1 MINTQTSRGQ
11 VNFKLIFDDIL
22 RIALNLS
29 VISVCLASLTGSD
42 KTLKIERLQLED
54 RLSTEFKKVVQKNF
68 KRLKNDID
76 KDNLLIYQYDAG
88 SKLDS
93 HEIEYIDLSNHDFI
107 QAQIASLS
115 ALTDMDIF
123 TANKDFIASLKF
135 YAIVIQQQGEPVYCF
150 RVYNQKKELSRSR
163 GIAGFLVDNYLCRMR
178 EPVFL
183 FDEYIDCISHGSDLF
198 ILRKG
203 NFHKIFHF
211 FDTVVQVA
219 ETTLKQI
226 KHQIDIANFNEFE
239 QVCKGNFQMMSKLKN
254 IASRPY
260 LRHLNLNHM
269 KKVIRKYNMPIEII
283 KQDGKEKIVFDPSN
297 KWMLLRLLDDDY
309 LESLMTS
316 QSYEVSGKRLY

>member
-1 MINTQTSRGQ
+1 MTTAQSSRNQ
-11 VNFKLIFDDIL
+11 VKFKRIFDDIL
-22 RIALNLS
+22 KINPSQS
-29 VISVCLASLTGSD
+29 VISVCLASLIGSD
-42 KTLKIERLQLED
+42 KTLKFERLQLED
-54 RLSTEFKKVVQKNF
+54 RLLAEFENVVKSNF
-68 KRLKNDID
+68 KRLK
-76 KDNLLIYQYDAG
+76 KDNDSGDLLIHKYDAG

-93 HEIEYIDLSNHDFI
+93 HEIEYIDLLKYNFI

-123 TANKDFIASLKF
+123 TANKDFIAGLRF
-135 YAIVIQQQGEPVYCF
+135 YVIVIQQQGEPVYCF
-150 RVYNQKKELSRSR
+150 RVYSKKKELSRSKR
-163 GIAGFLVDNYLCRMR
+163 FAGLLVDNCLRRMK
-178 EPVFL
+178 EPVFC
-183 FDEYIDCISHGSDLF
+183 FDEYIDCISRDGDLF

-226 KHQIDIANFNEFE
+226 KHQIDIVNFNEFE

-254 IASRPY
+254 IALKSY
-260 LRHLNLNHM
+260 LSYLNIKHM
-269 KKVIRKYNMPIEII
+269 KKVITKYKMPIEII

-316 QSYEVSGKRLY
+316 QAYEVSGKRLC